1 MRNWTVVSTFFCL
14 WLSTQLSP
22 AIQDYVA
29 YGLILTFG
37 VLHGA
42 NDLTLIASL
51 RNENQGFKKSLL
63 QYLAVVLLVSF
74 VFVLSR
80 IGTLVVFIIIS
91 GYHFGEQHFG
101 ANLRSSFFWKPLFF
115 LSYGLT
121 ILFMIFYIK
130 INEVVPIVNEITGF
144 SIGGAFYGY
153 GLLGSATIFL
163 PLLIYFMVQQQMQVN
178 YIRELFMFL
187 VLGIVFYIA
196 SLIWA
201 FAIYF
206 IFWHSLPSLRDQ
218 MQFLYGK
225 VDKTT
230 FIRYVKSSW
239 WYWSAALLG
248 LIVLYFTLREKVDYF
263 ITVLL
268 YLLAA
273 ITFPHVLVMSKVET
287 LKNSRE
293 G

>member
-22 AIQDYVA
+22 AVQDYVA
-29 YGLILTFG
+29 YSLILTFG

-51 RNENQGFKKSLL
+51 RKENQGFVASLVR
-63 QYLAVVLLVSF
+63 YLAIVLLVSAVF
-74 VFVLSR
+74 LLSRTGTLLLFVL
-80 IGTLVVFIIIS
+80 IS

-101 ANLRSSFFWKPLFF
+101 TSLHKNSPWRPLFF

-121 ILFMIFYIK
+121 ILFMIFFIK
-130 INEVVPIVNEITGF
+130 MNEVIPIVNEITGL
-144 SIGGAFYGY
+144 SIGPNFYSY
-153 GLLGSATIFL
+153 GLVVVGFVFLLQLGYHFITKQIK
-163 PLLIYFMVQQQMQVN
+163 VN
-178 YIRELFMFL
+178 YIEELFMFL

-218 MQFLYGK
+218 LTFLYGR
-225 VDKTT
+225 VNRTT
-230 FIRYVKSSW
+230 FLRYLKTSW
-239 WYWSAALLG
+239 WYWLAALLS
-248 LIVLYFTLREKVDYF
+248 LTVLYFVLREKVDYF
-263 ITVLL
+263 ITILL

-273 ITFPHVLVMSKVET
+273 ITFPHVLVMSKVEA
-287 LKNSRE
+287 LKNANAD
-293 G
+293 